1 MPESPSSESLD
12 VLKEVIHD
20 ATSTP
25 QMRERALEAT
35 IEIKEKRIDAKNSK
49 PRVWK
54 SCCLELDKD
63 FAIYFT
69 QMGILSSIIAFSAV
83 MLSKSDTCEDTN
95 TFIGLLTMCIGIIIP
110 NPKMT

>member
-1 MPESPSSESLD
+1 MPESPSDSLG
-12 VLKEVIHD
+12 VLNEVIHD

-35 IEIKEKRIDAKNSK
+35 IEIKEKKLEASK
-49 PRVWK
+49 PRIWK

-63 FAIYFT
+63 AAIYFT